1 MRRCGR
7 HLARTA
13 YDQARSG
20 RARYRAALPGFLRHA
35 PIYPR
40 RGSAVGLHRPSHSQM
55 VPAFG
60 AQKGPLRTSDQAVR
74 RDTLHGLRRVL
85 NQAVEATSMGTRIGS
100 TLKTTLAFVAACAIA
115 SATPAF
121 AQTGA
126 EYPRTMPGGG
136 GIP

>member
-20 RARYRAALPGFLRHA
+20 RGRYRTARPGFLRHA

-40 RGSAVGLHRPSHSQM
+40 RGFAVGLHRPSHSQM

-60 AQKGPLRTSDQAVR
+60 TQKGPLRTSNQAMR
-74 RDTLHGLRRVL
+74 RDALHGLRRVL
-85 NQAVEATSMGTRIGS
+85 NRAAEATLMDTRSGL
-100 TLKTTLAFVAACAIA
+100 TLKTTLAFVAAFAIA
-115 SATPAF
+115 SAP
-121 AQTGA
+121 
-126 EYPRTMPGGG
+126 
-136 GIP
+136 